1 MRRCFIEAVLLGSV
15 LLSGCALSLTDF
27 REMSPDARADAVCR
41 EAAEILYQQ
50 NACESI
56 QKVIKDAEKAV
67 EKGYAVYNRCVAY
80 EQPPEIKTVCRKT
93 RYGDE
98 WCKEEWVTDEKEV
111 CGDITVQI
119 DPDMEKIKL
128 AGAKEALKECNAK
141 TDDALKACRGRVK
154 RLSPA
159 TAFNYYEKHSM
170 P

>member
-1 MRRCFIEAVLLGSV
+1 MSTRCLLPALMGSV
-15 LLSGCALSLTDF
+15 LLTGCALSLSDF
-27 REMSPDARADAVCR
+27 HAMSPDARAEAVCT
-41 EAAEILYQQ
+41 EAIEIQRQQ
-50 NACESI
+50 TACESI
-56 QKVIKDAEKAV
+56 QKVIDDAEKAV

-98 WCKEEWVTDEKEV
+98 WCREEWVTDEKEV
-111 CGDITVQI
+111 CGDISVQI

-141 TDDALKACRGRVK
+141 TDEAIKDCRARVK

-159 TAFNYYEKHSM
+159 TAFTYYEKHTM

>member
-1 MRRCFIEAVLLGSV
+1 M
-15 LLSGCALSLTDF
+15 
-27 REMSPDARADAVCR
+27 
-41 EAAEILYQQ
+41 
-50 NACESI
+50 
-56 QKVIKDAEKAV
+56 
-67 EKGYAVYNRCVAY
+67 
-80 EQPPEIKTVCRKT
+80 
-93 RYGDE
+93 
-98 WCKEEWVTDEKEV
+98 TDEKEV

-159 TAFNYYEKHSM
+159 TAFTYYEKHSM